1 MNFLYGAYLVLTFAR
16 GAQMKGK
23 ITKKAIDA
31 LIAEAKAAAGAVFL
45 WDSELA
51 GFGAKAT
58 ASGCSYVV
66 QYRLGGR
73 GAPTKRLT
81 LGKHGVLTPDEARKR
96 AKEELGEVAGGT
108 DIAQERK
115 DARARLKAGTFR
127 DLSESYFAANGKRE
141 KTGEWKSR
149 HWKETHAMLEKSVYP
164 VLGTKVPDAIT
175 KPELAGLINKTKAHS
190 HSVARRLHETLRP
203 LFGWAFASGAIQNN
217 PMTGLPC
224 PKPVEAR
231 DRVLS
236 DEEIKALWQAVTA
249 EGWPFASVF
258 KVLLLTGQRREEV
271 AGMRWREV
279 DLDAETWTIA
289 KERCKNGKA
298 HTVDLSLDAARL
310 LDPLS
315 DVAAP
320 RLMRNAEGKEDFV
333 FSTTGRTPVSGFSKT
348 KARIDARMRDIL
360 GDKFQPWRTHDLRRT
375 AASGMAA
382 LGFQPHVIERV
393 LNHVSGAQGGLVGVY
408 QRHEYREERKR
419 AITAWGAHVMGI
431 VSAERPTSNV
441 VPLRVA

>member
-1 MNFLYGAYLVLTFAR
+1 MNFLYGAYLVLTFGR
-16 GAQMKGK
+16 GTRMKGK

-58 ASGCSYVV
+58 ASACSYVV

-96 AKEELGEVAGGT
+96 AKEELGQVAAGK

-115 DARARLKAGTFR
+115 DERAKLKAGTFR
-127 DLSESYFAANGKRE
+127 DLSESYFAVNGMVGN
-141 KTGEWKSR
+141 TGEWKSR
-149 HWKETHAMLEKSVYP
+149 HWKETHTMLEKSVYP

-175 KPELAGLINKTKAHS
+175 KAELAALINKTKAHS

-203 LFGWAFASGAIQNN
+203 LFGWAFASGAIQGN

-279 DLDAETWTIA
+279 DLDAGTWTIA

-298 HTVDLSLDAARL
+298 HTVDLSPEATLL
-310 LDPLS
+310 LDPLG

-320 RLMRNAEGKEDFV
+320 RLMRNGEGKEDFV

-348 KARIDARMRDIL
+348 KARIDARMREIL
-360 GDKFQPWRTHDLRRT
+360 GDKFRPWRTHDLQAHSGVWYGCFGFPASCHRARLEPRLGSPGRTRRRISE
-375 AASGMAA
+375 A
-382 LGFQPHVIERV
+382 
-393 LNHVSGAQGGLVGVY
+393 
-408 QRHEYREERKR
+408 
-419 AITAWGAHVMGI
+419 
-431 VSAERPTSNV
+431 
-441 VPLRVA
+441 